1 MRDHIHSRGDCA
13 LPIDWLV
20 TPGLAFSHPNEVLDH
35 PELTDAERRVI
46 LASWASDARAVEGAH
61 WLRCLDNGSRA
72 TLSEV
77 LDALRQI
84 DARDASRARE
94 SKNCGGEPSRIAPIG
109 HVRQAASDRP
119 LRAHSRRPRRGG

>member
-1 MRDHIHSRGDCA
+1 MRDPIHSEGDCA

-20 TPGLAFSHPNEVLDH
+20 TPGLAFSHPNEVLRH
-35 PELTDAERRVI
+35 SELTDAERRVI

-61 WLRCLDNGSRA
+61 WLRCLDNGSMV

-94 SKNCGGEPSRIAPIG
+94 RTNCGGEQTRIDFQNYA
-109 HVRQAASDRP
+109 
-119 LRAHSRRPRRGG
+119 